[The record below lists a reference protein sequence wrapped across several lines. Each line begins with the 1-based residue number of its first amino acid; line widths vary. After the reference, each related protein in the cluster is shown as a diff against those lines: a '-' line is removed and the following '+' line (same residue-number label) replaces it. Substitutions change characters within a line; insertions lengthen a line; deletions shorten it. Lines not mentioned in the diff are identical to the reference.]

1 MIAMVMTIA
10 ASFLVVH
17 TNPEGKCDQGF
28 DRIPNTCIGSF
39 KGALKGL
46 AR

>member
-17 TNPEGKCDQGF
+17 TNPEGKCDQDSTGF
-28 DRIPNTCIGSF
+28 LSTCIGSF